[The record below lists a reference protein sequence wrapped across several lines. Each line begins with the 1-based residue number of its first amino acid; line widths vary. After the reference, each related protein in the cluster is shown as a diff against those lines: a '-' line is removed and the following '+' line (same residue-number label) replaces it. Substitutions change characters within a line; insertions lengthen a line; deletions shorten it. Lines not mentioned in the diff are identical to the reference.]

1 MRARSDT
8 KLWDVIRPRNLEV
21 SFQRDSTY
29 QPTGGRY
36 LSKLNTEMGRR
47 EGARTSYKIEIS
59 RDLVHGATK
68 LSEDI
73 TRASNSSL
81 FRLRLVCCEIVSY
94 SSHVRSN
101 KSTVISRDKTTP
113 RNVIYVQSKFKL
125 HNSNSSTWFAVCRR
139 FNRFTQLLQEN
150 IGKIRYLRPLTT
162 PYL

>member
-8 KLWDVIRPRNLEV
+8 KLWDVIKPRNLEV

-29 QPTGGRY
+29 QPSGARY

-59 RDLVHGATK
+59 RDLVHGVTK
-68 LSEDI
+68 LPEDI

-81 FRLRLVCCEIVSY
+81 FCLHLVCFESVSY
-94 SSHVRSN
+94 TSHVRSN

-113 RNVIYVQSKFKL
+113 RKVIYFQSKFML
-125 HNSNSSTWFAVCRR
+125 HNSNSSTWFAVCRH
-139 FNRFTQLLQEN
+139 FNRFTQSLQEN
-150 IGKIRYLRPLTT
+150 IGIIR
-162 PYL
+162 